1 MRLHNKFLVL
11 LILIGINSG
20 HAQYKEND
28 WVERDTWMKVS
39 KIFEIAEIKQGSNVA
54 DIGCHEG
61 YLSIH
66 IAKEVGTS
74 GKVFAVDVRKDRLEK
89 LDEHL
94 KKRNIKNVKTI
105 LGDYDNPKLPDN
117 SLDVV
122 VILDTYHE
130 MDDYEEIL
138 AHVKKALKPKGNIV
152 LIEKFKEHMLNKSRD
167 EQMEAH
173 TLAMHY
179 VKEEL
184 ETAGFIIKTEIED
197 FGRWKKEEDKRIWIL
212 VGTKKE

>member
-1 MRLHNKFLVL
+1 MELQNKLLAL
-11 LILIGINSG
+11 LILLGVFFSQ
-20 HAQYKEND
+20 AQYKEND
-28 WVERDTWMKVS
+28 WKERDTWMNVS
-39 KIFEIAEIKQGSNVA
+39 KIFEIAEIKSGNKVA

-66 IAKEVGTS
+66 MAKAVGAS

-89 LDEHL
+89 LEEHL
-94 KKRNIKNVKTI
+94 IDRNVKNVRTI
-105 LGDYDNPKLPDN
+105 LGDYDNPKLPEN

-130 MDDYEEIL
+130 MDDYKKIL
-138 AHVKKALKPKGNIV
+138 AHVKKALKSGGNIV
-152 LIEKFKEHMLNKSRD
+152 LIEKFKQHMLNKSRE
-167 EQMEAH
+167 EQKEAH
-173 TLAMHY
+173 TLALHY

-184 ETAGFIIKTEIED
+184 EAAGFKIKSESKD

-212 VGTKKE
+212 VGKKQ

>member
-1 MRLHNKFLVL
+1 MELQNKFLML
-11 LILIGINSG
+11 LILIEINLG
-20 HAQYKEND
+20 QAQYKEND
-28 WVERDTWMKVS
+28 WKERDTWMKVS
-39 KIFEIAEIKQGSNVA
+39 EIFEIAEIKPGSKVA

-66 IAKEVGTS
+66 MAKVVGAS
-74 GKVFAVDVRKDRLEK
+74 GKVLAVDVREDRLEK

-94 KKRNIKNVKTI
+94 KKRKIKNVKTI
-105 LGDYDNPKLPDN
+105 LGDYDDPKLPDN

-130 MDDYEEIL
+130 MDDYKEIL
-138 AHVKKALKPKGNIV
+138 AHVKKALKPTGNIV

-184 ETAGFIIKTEIED
+184 ETAGFTIKKEIED
-197 FGRWKKEEDKRIWIL
+197 FGRWKKEEDKQIWIL
-212 VGTKKE
+212 VGTNK

>member
-1 MRLHNKFLVL
+1 MSLHKKFLVL
-11 LILIGINSG
+11 LVLIGFNSSYS
-20 HAQYKEND
+20 QYKEND
-28 WVERDTWMKVS
+28 WEERDAWMKVS
-39 KIFEIAEIKQGSNVA
+39 EIFKIAEINPGSIVA

-66 IAKEVGTS
+66 IANKVGET
-74 GKVFAVDVRKDRLEK
+74 GQVYAVDVRKDRLEK

-94 KKRNIKNVKTI
+94 KKRKLKNVKTI
-105 LGDYDNPKLPDN
+105 LGDYDDPKLPDN

-122 VILDTYHE
+122 IILDTYHE
-130 MDDYEEIL
+130 MDDYKEIL
-138 AHVKKALKPKGNIV
+138 AHVKKALKPEGKIV
-152 LIEKFKEHMLNKSRD
+152 LIEKFKKHLLNKSRD
-167 EQMEAH
+167 EQTDAH

-184 ETAGFIIKTEIED
+184 QEAGFTIKTEIKD

-212 VGTKKE
+212 VGAKL